1 MTQPKG
7 ALPDNA
13 AILVPDGS
21 FDDVARAIFD
31 VLGPSP
37 TLKVLIDEQVRAAA
51 LLQWA
56 RRQHGPQAA
65 RDEWTALVELI
76 AGLAT
81 QSGSCPPPAEGCS

>member
-1 MTQPKG
+1 MTKPTG

-13 AILVPDGS
+13 AITVPEGS
-21 FDDVARAIFD
+21 FDDVAGAIYD

-37 TLKVLIDEQVRAAA
+37 TLKTLIDEQVRAAA
-51 LLQWA
+51 LLHWA

-76 AGLAT
+76 VGLAT
-81 QSGSCPPPAEGCS
+81 LSGFCPPPAEDCS